1 MPAMR
6 YLGFGHCDRPH
17 RPAHRPAV
25 AQAHRTAVAPAVAST
40 YRSALAPALRTAH
53 NSAITATFRT
63 TQLATHGA
71 TDPKA
76 YSRANTDRDFE
87 CRAYDIH
94 RL

>member
-1 MPAMR
+1 MQ

-17 RPAHRPAV
+17 RPAHKTAIEPAHGT
-25 AQAHRTAVAPAVAST
+25 AHGPAVAST
-40 YRSALAPALRTAH
+40 YRSALAPALKTAH
-53 NSAITATFRT
+53 NSAIAATFRT

-76 YSRANTDRDFE
+76 LAGAYPDRDFF
-87 CRAYDIH
+87 RRSYDIR